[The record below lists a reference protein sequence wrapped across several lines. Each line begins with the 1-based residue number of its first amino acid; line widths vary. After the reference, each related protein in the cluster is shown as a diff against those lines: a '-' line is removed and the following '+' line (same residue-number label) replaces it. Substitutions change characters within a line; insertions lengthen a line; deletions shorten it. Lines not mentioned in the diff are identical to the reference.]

1 MATINPKARAK
12 SAKKPTTQPPNHPT
26 TSRAQSIATSYYAR
40 PEIQQAMFD
49 FCKNRETVA
58 NHNNRFF
65 AKRPDTFDY
74 PSDTLT
80 QARQGATSFHTSEE
94 IWTNPL
100 NINTDM
106 TPEQYNKI
114 KTGWDLLI
122 DIDSPFLDYGKIAA
136 RLLIKQFEEHGI
148 HNIGIKFSGGKGFHI
163 IIPFKAFPKEFQGL
177 QTKDQFPDWPRHI
190 AQYLFKKIRNPMNE
204 EILKL
209 SSREKLIEQGE
220 LVSEHTCPKCSQP
233 TIKKK
238 NYKYRCPDVR
248 CRGELEGFTKK
259 RVAMLCPGCNAKMN
273 IISERE
279 VDFCETCKISPA
291 KLEATSSLGGI
302 IQKNTQKQFKEEIT
316 IKSTEDSVDVV
327 LVSPRH
333 LFRAPYSLHEK
344 TAYASIPL
352 TKEQIEDFKPSD
364 ADPLKIT
371 KIHNFM
377 PNSIEGEAT
386 LLLTKALAQAEKE
399 KPKEV
404 EKKYDGKGVDLKG
417 LTITENMFP
426 PIIKKLLKGI
436 PSDGRKRALSL
447 LLAFFTSLEFPADYI
462 EEIIQG
468 WNNKNYTPLKQGYIK
483 SQIAWALKNK
493 RLPPNYDKPIYKE
506 FGITAPPTPGIKN
519 PINYTIKKAFA
530 AKGRSKEDF
539 YVKPKNKGQI

>member
-1 MATINPKARAK
+1 MGTHQKEPL
-12 SAKKPTTQPPNHPT
+12 KKVQIVAMSH
-26 TSRAQSIATSYYAR
+26 YAR
-40 PEIQQAMFD
+40 KDIQLAMFD
-49 FCKNRETVA
+49 FCKHRETVA
-58 NHNNRFF
+58 NFNNKFF

-74 PSDTLT
+74 PSDILA

-106 TPEQYNKI
+106 TPQQYNQI

-136 RLLIKQFEEHGI
+136 KLLIEQFEAHGI
-148 HNIGIKFSGGKGFHI
+148 HNIGVKFSGGKGFHI
-163 IIPFKAFPKEFQGL
+163 LVPFKAFPKEFNGKI
-177 QTKDQFPDWPRHI
+177 TKDQFPDWPRYI
-190 AQYLFKKIRNPMNE
+190 AQYLFKKIRNPMNK

-220 LVSEHTCPKCSQP
+220 LVSEHTCPKCKNP

-238 NYKYRCPDVR
+238 IWKYQCSDARCKS
-248 CRGELEGFTKK
+248 ELEGFTKK

-273 IISERE
+273 IINERE
-279 VDFCETCKISPA
+279 VDFCETCKINTA
-291 KLEATSSLGGI
+291 KLETTSSFGGI
-302 IQKNTQKQFKEEIT
+302 RQKNIQQQFKEEIT

-352 TKEQIEDFKPSD
+352 DKSQIENFKPSD

-371 KIHNFM
+371 KIKNFM
-377 PNSIEGEAT
+377 PDSVHGEAT

-399 KPKEV
+399 KPKQV
-404 EKKYDGKGVDLKG
+404 EKKYDGKGIDLKG
-417 LTITENMFP
+417 LTITDNMFP
-426 PIIKKLLKGI
+426 PIIRKLLKGI
-436 PSDGRKRALSL
+436 PADGRKRALSL
-447 LLAFFTSLEFPADYI
+447 LLSFFTSLEFPEDYI
-462 EEIIQG
+462 EEKINE
-468 WNNKNYTPLKQGYIK
+468 WNTKNYAPLKRGYIK
-483 SQIAWALKNK
+483 SQIAWAIKNK

-506 FGITAPPTPGIKN
+506 FGIIAPPTPGIKN
-519 PINYTIKKAFA
+519 PINYTIRKAFA
-530 AKGRSKEDF
+530 AKGKLSGPPHE
-539 YVKPKNKGQI
+539 KPKKEI